1 MSIDVDHVI
10 KHLQVGHKLI
20 YLHHDIADIL
30 SIAQPTIV
38 IRDIHGKKWVLNQ
51 DHLNTVKY
59 EIFLDD
65 LAAIVAKNCPGDAP
79 EGSARRVLLQ
89 MNAGDSLEDSAG
101 YLATLIDISP
111 DSGKGSVLT
120 FRDIN
125 EQRSQIYPRL
135 LPNQF
140 SYDAFLEQFR
150 NGVTQAQE
158 CADEPIL
165 LRYFK
170 NEFLPKMLSQLTY
183 DNERWGDSWLMIP
196 AEGQEAYV
204 QEHIEKYFEYFNQ
217 FGKKVPWLKMASYAI
232 IAQAREDHPE
242 WML

>member
-1 MSIDVDHVI
+1 MSIDADHVI

-20 YLHHDIADIL
+20 YLRHDIADIL
-30 SIAQPTIV
+30 SITQPTIA
-38 IRDIHGKKWVLNQ
+38 IKDIHGKKWTLNQ
-51 DHLNTVKY
+51 EQLTTVKY
-59 EIFLDD
+59 ETFLDS
-65 LAAIVAKNCPGDAP
+65 LAAIIARNCPVVAP
-79 EGSARRVLLQ
+79 EGSARQVLLQ
-89 MNAGDSLEDSAG
+89 MNSGDALEDSAG

-111 DSGKGSVLT
+111 DSGKGPVLT

-135 LPNQF
+135 LSNKF
-140 SYDAFLEQFR
+140 TYNAFLDQFR
-150 NGVTQAQE
+150 EGVVHAQE
-158 CADEPIL
+158 CSDEFTL

-183 DNERWGDSWLMIP
+183 DNERWGDSWLIIP
-196 AEGQEAYV
+196 PGGQEAYV

-217 FGKKVPWLKMASYAI
+217 FGKKIPWLKMASYAI

-242 WML
+242 WLL